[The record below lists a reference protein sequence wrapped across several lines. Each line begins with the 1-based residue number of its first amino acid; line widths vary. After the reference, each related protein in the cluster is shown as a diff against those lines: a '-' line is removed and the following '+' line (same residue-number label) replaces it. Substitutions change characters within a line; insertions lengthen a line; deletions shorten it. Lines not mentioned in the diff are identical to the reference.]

1 MQNKNE
7 RSQEPMM
14 QWQFSAP
21 AIFEYFN
28 KNKNTKKKLVE
39 KQAKNNQKFPE
50 QFRLVWVTE
59 KLILFLYLNKT
70 DNNLLVDL
78 VDNLLRFFPS
88 LLFLDFVCVE
98 RSSKIYRSDGSSFA
112 IYTTSSGKGFIDV
125 KFITGSFSV

>member
-39 KQAKNNQKFPE
+39 KQAKNDQKFPE

>member
-1 MQNKNE
+1 LNI
-7 RSQEPMM
+7 S
-14 QWQFSAP
+14 
-21 AIFEYFN
+21 
-28 KNKNTKKKLVE
+28 TKTKTKTKKLVE